1 MCVSCMMDVRSKENR
16 RLQMWPSV
24 FSMQKQETENILSM
38 ERGKMRH
45 GQDLTRYRSESY
57 E

>member
-1 MCVSCMMDVRSKENR
+1 
-16 RLQMWPSV
+16 MWPSV

-38 ERGKMRH
+38 KRGKMRH

>member
-1 MCVSCMMDVRSKENR
+1 MMDVRSKENR